1 MNISPVLYRAH
12 SFNVVS
18 ILCEHINLNMFKNES
33 SFDNGISALE
43 RTFIKM
49 VLIIPPSI
57 TPIVESN
64 NKNLIV

>member
-12 SFNVVS
+12 SLTLYQFF
-18 ILCEHINLNMFKNES
+18 CEHINLNMFKNES